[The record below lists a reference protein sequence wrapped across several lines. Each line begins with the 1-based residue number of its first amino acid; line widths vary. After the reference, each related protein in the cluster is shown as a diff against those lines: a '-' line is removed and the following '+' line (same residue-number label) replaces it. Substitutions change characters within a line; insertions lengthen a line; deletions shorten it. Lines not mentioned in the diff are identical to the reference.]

1 MTKKVEVFTDGSCLG
16 NPGPGGWG
24 VLMRYDGV
32 EKSFSG
38 ACDDT
43 TNNRMELFAAI
54 YALEQLKR
62 RSEVAITTDSKY
74 VQRGVTEWLPGWKK
88 NNWRT
93 AAKKPVKN
101 KDLWERLDPQL
112 AEHNIEWLWVK
123 GHAGHR
129 ENEIVDKLAN
139 DAAQAL
145 LDRGN
150 KV

>member
-1 MTKKVEVFTDGSCLG
+1 
-16 NPGPGGWG
+16 
-24 VLMRYDGV
+24 
-32 EKSFSG
+32 
-38 ACDDT
+38 
-43 TNNRMELFAAI
+43 MELFAAI

-62 RSEVAITTDSKY
+62 PSNVAITTDSKY

-112 AEHNIEWLWVK
+112 AAHNIEWLWVK